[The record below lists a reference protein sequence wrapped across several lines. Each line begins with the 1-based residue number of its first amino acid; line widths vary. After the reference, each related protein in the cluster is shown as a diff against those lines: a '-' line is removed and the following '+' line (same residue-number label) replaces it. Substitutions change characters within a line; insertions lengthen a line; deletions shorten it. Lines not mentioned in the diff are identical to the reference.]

1 MGSDPV
7 RESGLSSEYFIPG
20 AGRFRLCF
28 VTWNFAVKRLGAV
41 RTSIYIYMVPVITLI
56 ASVLILHEPFT
67 WMTGT
72 GMFLTLAG
80 LLLSEYKT
88 KK

>member
-1 MGSDPV
+1 M
-7 RESGLSSEYFIPG
+7 
-20 AGRFRLCF
+20 
-28 VTWNFAVKRLGAV
+28 KRLGAV

>member
-1 MGSDPV
+1 M
-7 RESGLSSEYFIPG
+7 
-20 AGRFRLCF
+20 
-28 VTWNFAVKRLGAV
+28 KRLGAV

-67 WMTGT
+67 WMTGA